1 MLKVVKIPAHL
12 HYKDI
17 LIGHLRVEN
26 HLYFAYKTSLQQ
38 AQMVPLKPTIGS
50 ASLTKFIA
58 TRFFITM
65 FSAFL
70 WISLHL
76 MFALH
81 LTYISENLIFP
92 LQLWEGH
99 EGPCRKQLM
108 PVLLRLLFLCLP
120 IRTTHSFC
128 RSLPSHPKPHI
139 PGGMQNTNNSPSLN
153 KFCVWLVEAVVLLC
167 RVPCEVLYMYDFIYC
182 LQ

>member
-1 MLKVVKIPAHL
+1 MLKGIKIPAHF

-17 LIGHLRVEN
+17 LMSHLRIEN
-26 HLYFAYKTSLQQ
+26 HLYFAYKTSSQQ

-58 TRFFITM
+58 TRFFITT

-81 LTYISENLIFP
+81 LTYISENLN
-92 LQLWEGH
+92 
-99 EGPCRKQLM
+99 
-108 PVLLRLLFLCLP
+108 FLTLAVE
-120 IRTTHSFC
+120 
-128 RSLPSHPKPHI
+128 
-139 PGGMQNTNNSPSLN
+139 GGM
-153 KFCVWLVEAVVLLC
+153 
-167 RVPCEVLYMYDFIYC
+167 RVPAENN
-182 LQ
+182 